1 MELNTQRL
9 RLCLKTEAHY
19 TAWANHPD
27 RLAELL
33 HAGIA
38 DGFPVFQEEMK
49 AERRTHSDL
58 TEVEEVWGA
67 WFVIT
72 QASPQN
78 VIGTVGF
85 HNPPDEAGI
94 VEIGYSIVSG
104 YRRQG
109 LASEAVG
116 GLVAFALGTG
126 RVKELRATTISQDVA
141 SGGVLKVNGFV
152 QLGPAEPYHD
162 PDEGLL
168 VVQGWHRS
176 A

>member
-94 VEIGYSIVSG
+94 VEIGYS
-104 YRRQG
+104 
-109 LASEAVG
+109 
-116 GLVAFALGTG
+116 